1 MDQIKQTINQN
12 LNIPTIRGRFKKNQ
26 IMKMIKISMLAL
38 TLGLMSFSA
47 IAPVKT
53 LVSKVSIVASSIVW
67 KSETI
72 DVGAIPQNTPKPIIF
87 EFKNTGKT
95 AVVVTNV
102 QGSCGCT
109 ATDYTKTPIA
119 PGKSGTVTAT
129 YNAAN
134 AGGFTKTVSVTTNV
148 ETAPKVLTI
157 KGTVVAASTAAK
169 S

>member
-1 MDQIKQTINQN
+1 MK
-12 LNIPTIRGRFKKNQ
+12 
-26 IMKMIKISMLAL
+26 IMKISMLAL

-47 IAPVKT
+47 IAPVNV
-53 LVSKVSIVASSIVW
+53 LVSKAVVASSSIVW
-67 KSETI
+67 KTESI
-72 DVGAIPQNTPKPIIF
+72 DVGQIPQNTPKPIVF

-95 AVVVTNV
+95 TVLVTNV

-109 ATDYTKTPIA
+109 ATNYTKTPIE

-134 AGGFTKTVSVTTNV
+134 AGAFTKTVSVTTNV
-148 ETAPKVLTI
+148 ETTPKVLTI
-157 KGTVVAASTAAK
+157 KGTVVAASTGVK